1 MHDKHYNIEEPYDAK
16 VSSTVLEPS
25 REGRPSLLR
34 QPRVCHAHVGQGCT
48 TTGSAHAYNQI
59 LCMHYGFC
67 LIYRVNVWSRWTSR
81 LQRKSVSPYLLLS
94 HRANRTVVRKF
105 CLYTSFGRYSQRAH
119 AGATIADTR

>member
-67 LIYRVNVWSRWTSR
+67 LIYKPRRFVDQTKSILKMDFVFFLEQVYAVGDFVYTVSVWI
-81 LQRKSVSPYLLLS
+81 
-94 HRANRTVVRKF
+94 
-105 CLYTSFGRYSQRAH
+105 G
-119 AGATIADTR
+119 